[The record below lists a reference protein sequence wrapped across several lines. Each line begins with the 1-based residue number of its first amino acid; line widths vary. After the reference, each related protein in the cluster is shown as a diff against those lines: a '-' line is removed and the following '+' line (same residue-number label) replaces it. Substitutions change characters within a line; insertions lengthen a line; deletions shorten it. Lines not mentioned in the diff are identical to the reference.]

1 MFNFCG
7 RKSLQFYRG
16 RDYDITTEFGEILK
30 QNEEKFSRSKC
41 DSGWTASV
49 KRIASPAFGRP
60 FFCIGVL
67 FLINQCGEF
76 TNLVIHMINIFREAK
91 SSIEPE
97 LAPVFVGIVQ
107 VWIFFKGTF
116 LLMSDD
122 KKPFC
127 YK

>member
-1 MFNFCG
+1 MLVIIINFCR

-16 RDYDITTEFGEILK
+16 SDYDITSEFGEILK
-30 QNEEKFSRSKC
+30 KNEEKVLRSEF
-41 DSGWTASV
+41 DSGRMASL

-60 FFCIGVL
+60 FLCIGVL

-97 LAPVFVGIVQ
+97 LAPVFVGVVQ
-107 VWIFFKGTF
+107 VSRFHTI
-116 LLMSDD
+116 LLLLS
-122 KKPFC
+122 
-127 YK
+127 